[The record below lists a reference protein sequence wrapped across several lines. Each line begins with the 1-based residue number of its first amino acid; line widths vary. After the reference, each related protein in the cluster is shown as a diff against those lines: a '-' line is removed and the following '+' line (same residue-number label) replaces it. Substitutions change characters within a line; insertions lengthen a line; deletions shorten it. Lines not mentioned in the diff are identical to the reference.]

1 MNGFIKNSLTE
12 ASNTLDSF
20 INNKNN
26 LELISNSINA
36 LSECYSKNGRAFSCG
51 NGGSM
56 CDAIHFAEEL
66 TGRFRKNRP
75 PLPAMAIS
83 DPGHITCVA
92 NDFGY
97 DQIYSRH
104 LEAWGNKGDVLVA
117 ISTSGNSP
125 NIINAVNMAHQKEM
139 KVIGLLGKGGGKLE
153 SLVDFPLVINSN
165 VSDRIQEMHIKL
177 IHIFIEGIERKLF
190 PDHYVDSEPSKSQ
203 LNAQA

>member
-1 MNGFIKNSLTE
+1 MNDYIKNSLAE
-12 ASNTLDSF
+12 AFTTLNSF
-20 INNKNN
+20 IEDKEN
-26 LELISNSINA
+26 LKILSASIET
-36 LSECYSKNGRAFSCG
+36 LSESFASGSRAFSCG

-66 TGRFRKNRP
+66 TGRFRKNRM

-97 DQIYSRH
+97 ENIYSRH
-104 LEAWGNKGDVLVA
+104 LEAWGKKGDILVA
-117 ISTSGNSP
+117 ISTSGNSE
-125 NIINAVNMAHQKEM
+125 NIINAVKMAHQKEM
-139 KVIGLLGKGGGKLE
+139 KVIGLLGKGGGQLK

-165 VSDRIQEMHIKL
+165 VADRIQEMHIKL

-190 PDHYVDSEPSKSQ
+190 PTHYLEPKSSV
-203 LNAQA
+203 NHINTQA

>member
-36 LSECYSKNGRAFSCG
+36 LSECYAKNGRAFSCG

-66 TGRFRKNRP
+66 TGRFRKNRT

-104 LEAWGNKGDVLVA
+104 VEAWGNKGDVLVA

-139 KVIGLLGKGGGKLE
+139 KVIGLLGKGGGKLK
-153 SLVDFPLVINSN
+153 SLVDFPLLINSN

-177 IHIFIEGIERKLF
+177 IHIFIEGIERRLF
-190 PDHYVDSEPSKSQ
+190 PDHYLDSKPSKSQ
-203 LNAQA
+203 LNTQV